1 LQRLGGER
9 TLQRIGLLTSAT
21 NSWAGGQRYMD
32 MMARALGHACRNAGV
47 ELHLLDDSEPFAN
60 NADRPYADIITP
72 PPGENSSI
80 VARFGRLMG
89 WNEKSSLLAAAR
101 AHQLSVV
108 LPICREPF
116 TASDVKSVA
125 WIPDFQHRHLPELF
139 SEGLRTYRDENYQL
153 LAERCERVILSS
165 RTALNDFVNFSPANA
180 PKARIA
186 SFCSLLPFEPP
197 SGDVFATQR
206 RFRLPRKF
214 ALVAN
219 QFWIHKNHRIV
230 VDALAKLV
238 ESAAEIHV
246 VMAGV
251 PADTRDPNNE
261 NLSAIFQAIAS
272 AGLSSRVILLGRVGD
287 TDWVNLLRTAAVVI
301 QPSRFEG
308 WSTVLQDAKALGRPV
323 ICSDIPVHREQAPH
337 ALGFFDCD
345 DSDALAAILAAHW
358 GRLVPGPDQAVEERA
373 LAAEL
378 RCGRAFGDALL
389 RVCQEAYS
397 S

>member
-1 LQRLGGER
+1 MRRLRSER
-9 TLQRIGLLTSAT
+9 SLKRIGLFTSAT
-21 NSWAGGQRYMD
+21 NSWAGGRKYMR
-32 MMARALGHACRNAGV
+32 MMAYSLAHACQGEGV
-47 ELHLLDDSEPFAN
+47 ELHLLDYSEPFPN
-60 NADRPYADIITP
+60 SVGVPHPEVITP
-72 PPGENSSI
+72 SPSDPATTI
-80 VARFGRLMG
+80 QRLGRVVG
-89 WNEKSSLLAAAR
+89 WSEKSSLLGVAR
-101 AHQLSVV
+101 THELSVV
-108 LPICREPF
+108 LPICEEPF
-116 TASDVKSVA
+116 NASDVKSVA
-125 WIPDFQHRHLPELF
+125 WIPDFQHRYLPDLF
-139 SEGLRTYRDENYQL
+139 SDALRTYRDETFRL
-153 LAERCERVILSS
+153 LTERCERVILSS
-165 RTALNDFVNFSPANA
+165 RTALDDFVNFSPANA
-180 PKARIA
+180 VKARIA
-186 SFCSLLPFEPP
+186 SFCSLFPFEPP

-206 RFRLPRKF
+206 RFQLPRKF

-230 VDALAKLV
+230 VDALAKL
-238 ESAAEIHV
+238 AQTDIEIPV

-272 AGLSSRVILLGRVGD
+272 AGLGSKVILLGRVAD

-308 WSTVLQDAKALGRPV
+308 WSTILQDAKALGRPV

-358 GRLVPGPDQAVEERA
+358 GPLVPGPDKAVEERA

-378 RCGRAFGDALL
+378 MCGRAFGDALL

>member
-1 LQRLGGER
+1 MR
-9 TLQRIGLLTSAT
+9 
-21 NSWAGGQRYMD
+21 
-32 MMARALGHACRNAGV
+32 MMAQSLGHSCQDAGV
-47 ELHLLDDSEPFAN
+47 ELQLLDDSEAFAN
-60 NADRPYADIITP
+60 NIPFPGSDVITSS
-72 PPGENSSI
+72 PGEYSSA

-89 WNEKSSLLAAAR
+89 WGEKSSLLALAR

-108 LPICREPF
+108 LPICHEPF
-116 TASDVKSVA
+116 SASDVKGVA
-125 WIPDFQHRHLPELF
+125 WIPDFQHRHLPDLF
-139 SEGLRTYRDENYQL
+139 PEGLRTYRDQTYQL
-153 LAERCERVILSS
+153 LAERCGRVILSS
-165 RTALNDFVNFSPANA
+165 RTALDDFVNFSPANA
-180 PKARIA
+180 AKARVA
-186 SFCSLLPFEPP
+186 SFCSLFPFEPP
-197 SGDVFATQR
+197 SGDAFATQR
-206 RFRLPRKF
+206 RFQLPQKF

-238 ESAAEIHV
+238 QSDSEIHV

-251 PADTRDPNNE
+251 PADMRDPNNE

-272 AGLSSRVILLGRVGD
+272 SGLGSKVTLLGRVGD

-345 DSDALAAILAAHW
+345 DADALAAILAAHW
-358 GRLVPGPDQAVEERA
+358 GRLVPGPDKAVEERA

-378 RCGRAFGDALL
+378 TCGRAFGDALL